1 MSAGIKADALQAE
14 GTREFEDAIS
24 GDGPKMP
31 KTTMNKADEAALN
44 DALEGSFPASDPAK
58 PSTPTSS
65 LGAPAGR
72 ESVDRPAE
80 D

>member
-1 MSAGIKADALQAE
+1 MSPGIKADALQAE

-24 GDGPKMP
+24 GKGPKMP
-31 KTTMNKADEAALN
+31 KNTMNKADEAALN
-44 DALEGSFPASDPAK
+44 EALEGSFPASDPAK